1 MGFNA
6 KIKLVKPLN
15 FRLNRLPRDGHE
27 IEKILGAHLNSYP
40 FSKGMGEYLLANEA
54 PDVPLIVH
62 RPSIVTPIHSD
73 PVEVS

>member
-1 MGFNA
+1 MRFNV
-6 KIKLVKPLN
+6 KKKSLKPLN

-62 RPSIVTPIHSD
+62 RPSIVTPTHSD
-73 PVEVS
+73 PLEVI

>member
-1 MGFNA
+1 MRFNV
-6 KIKLVKPLN
+6 KKKLVKALN
-15 FRLNRLPRDGHE
+15 FRLNRLPSDGHE

-62 RPSIVTPIHSD
+62 RPSIVTPTHSD
-73 PVEVS
+73 PIEVI